1 MMKLLYILI
10 VNVYSYAEEIFDL
23 GTDSFSS
30 SDEIC
35 LTWSQ
40 IDVDDGH

>member
-10 VNVYSYAEEIFDL
+10 VNVNSYAEEIFDL

-30 SDEIC
+30 AKSVIR
-35 LTWSQ
+35 LN
-40 IDVDDGH
+40 